1 MADQTVFA
9 ISDVEISSSPNQN
22 NDTQLFLTGPGQPG
36 GTNILFGFDVS
47 SLEGKMWDSVVL
59 KLVYHSS
66 HTASGGPHYLARV
79 LKSVVY
85 TEATGPIYSTGN
97 NWDSENS
104 HPGTNFAEDAT
115 DNDHTTRVDQTDAIV
130 LGISHAFPE
139 EFVSTDITNMVR
151 DGVLAGGTLDLL
163 FYVPSTS
170 GILAWKSIE
179 FTGAREQDP
188 KLFFTNVRDQED
200 TFSSNLTGTAANI
213 AVPSATVLS
222 KSGRPPIA
230 GADRQVSASILH
242 DGVEPMTILAI
253 TLKGQFGADN

>member
-1 MADQTVFA
+1 MTDQTVFA
-9 ISDVEISSSPNQN
+9 TSDTEISTFPNISTN
-22 NDTQLFLTGPGQPG
+22 TQLFQKSGSP
-36 GTNILFGFDVS
+36 NESNMLFRFDVS

-59 KLVYHSS
+59 KTVYHLSQ
-66 HTASGGPHYLARV
+66 TPQGGARYLARV
-79 LKSVVY
+79 LKPVVY
-85 TEATGPIYSTGN
+85 TEATGAIYSTGN

-104 HPGTNFAEDAT
+104 HSGSAFAQDNT
-115 DNDHTTRVDQTDAIV
+115 DNDHTTRVDQADAIGLDENHV
-130 LGISHAFPE
+130 FPE

-151 DGVLAGGTLDLL
+151 DGVLAGGTLDLI
-163 FYVPSTS
+163 FYGISGGTS
-170 GILAWKSIE
+170 VNWKSIE
-179 FTGAREQDP
+179 FDGAQEQDP

-200 TFSSNLTGTAANI
+200 TFSSDLTGTAANI

-253 TLKGQFGADN
+253 TLKGQFGVDN